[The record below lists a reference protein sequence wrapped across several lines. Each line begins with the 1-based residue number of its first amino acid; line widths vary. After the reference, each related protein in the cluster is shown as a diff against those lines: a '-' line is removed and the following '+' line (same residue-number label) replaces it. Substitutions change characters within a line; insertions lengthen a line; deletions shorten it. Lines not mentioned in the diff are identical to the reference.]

1 MSCAD
6 LTLCPQT
13 GLAYFGGTIMPR
25 IQERLVCNG
34 RTVEVHDSHVTRNGH
49 GSHLG
54 LPLRAK
60 LFLKKILQKIF
71 LKNLRCSKIQM
82 APDIGCNSFGQSHK
96 AHSSARTHGGP
107 YVRDTIWPI
116 LFVALCLCKPSLPR
130 KCY

>member
-60 LFLKKILQKIF
+60 LFLKKILQK
-71 LKNLRCSKIQM
+71 
-82 APDIGCNSFGQSHK
+82 
-96 AHSSARTHGGP
+96 
-107 YVRDTIWPI
+107 
-116 LFVALCLCKPSLPR
+116 R
-130 KCY
+130 KKYS